1 MNRKLA
7 VGSFA
12 IGLLVTGARL
22 LAAEQEHEHMHSA
35 GVAARAADTRQLVK
49 FPEPLR
55 EHELANMRD
64 HLMTLQR
71 IQAALGSGEF
81 EKAAD
86 LAEQRLGMSSFKLH
100 GAHEVAPYM
109 PQGMQDI
116 GTAMHRAASR
126 FALTAQEAGATGDL
140 KASVA
145 ALSRVTEQC
154 VACHAAYRLN

>member
-1 MNRKLA
+1 MNRKILA
-7 VGSFA
+7 GVFA
-12 IGLLVTGARL
+12 IGLLVADARL
-22 LAAEQEHEHMHSA
+22 VAAQQMHEQMHSA
-35 GVAARAADTRQLVK
+35 GVATPTPDVRQLVE
-49 FPEPLR
+49 FPAPLR
-55 EHELANMRD
+55 ERELANMRD
-64 HLMTLQR
+64 HLLTLQR
-71 IQAALGSGEF
+71 IQDALGRGEF

-126 FALTAQEAGATGDL
+126 FALAAGEAGATGDL
-140 KASVA
+140 KATVA

-154 VACHAAYRLN
+154 VTCHAAYRLH

>member
-1 MNRKLA
+1 MNRKLL
-7 VGSFA
+7 VGLFA
-12 IGLLVTGARL
+12 IGLLVAGARL

-35 GVAARAADTRQLVK
+35 GVPTPATDTRQLVR

-71 IQAALGSGEF
+71 IQDALGRGEF

-109 PQGMQDI
+109 PQGMRDT

-126 FALTAQEAGATGDL
+126 FALAAQEAGATGDL
-140 KASVA
+140 KASIA